1 MKKKEKKEVMIIM
14 TNTKMTNTKALEIA
28 IKALSENESMNEVV
42 EKLEKMLE
50 TTKKKSATRK
60 QTATQ
65 KENEDLKKAIVS
77 YLDTT
82 GKRMTVSEMMKE
94 IPELADLS
102 NQRVTSLVTALYSK
116 DHPENRVIERE
127 MDKRKAVFFIPE
139 DED

>member
-1 MKKKEKKEVMIIM
+1 MMN
-14 TNTKMTNTKALEIA
+14 NTKMTNTKALEMA
-28 IKALSENESMNEVV
+28 IKVLSENESMNEVV

-50 TTKKKSATRK
+50 TTKKKSTTRK
-60 QTATQ
+60 QTAAQ

-77 YLDTT
+77 YLDIT

-116 DHPENRVIERE
+116 DHPENRVIERA

-139 DED
+139 EED

>member
-1 MKKKEKKEVMIIM
+1 MMNK
-14 TNTKMTNTKALEIA
+14 KMTNAMALETA
-28 IKALSENESMNEVV
+28 IEVLSEDNQYNEVV
-42 EKLEKMLE
+42 EKLQKMLE

-65 KENEDLKKAIVS
+65 RENEDLKKAIVN

-139 DED
+139 NEECEVNKD

>member
-1 MKKKEKKEVMIIM
+1 MMN
-14 TNTKMTNTKALEIA
+14 NTKMTNTKALEMA

-42 EKLEKMLE
+42 ETLEKMLE

-60 QTATQ
+60 PTATQ
-65 KENEDLKKAIVS
+65 AENEVLKKAIVS
-77 YLDTT
+77 YLNTT

-116 DHPENRVIERE
+116 DNPENRVIERA

-139 DED
+139 NEECKLNEE

>member
-1 MKKKEKKEVMIIM
+1 MMN
-14 TNTKMTNTKALEIA
+14 NTKMTNTKALEMA
-28 IKALSENESMNEVV
+28 IKALSENESMKEVV

-60 QTATQ
+60 PTATQ
-65 KENEDLKKAIVS
+65 AENEELKKAIVS
-77 YLDTT
+77 YLNTT

-116 DHPENRVIERE
+116 DHPENRVIERA

-139 DED
+139 NEESEVNEN

>member
-1 MKKKEKKEVMIIM
+1 MMN
-14 TNTKMTNTKALEIA
+14 NTKMTNTKALEMA

-60 QTATQ
+60 PTATQ
-65 KENEDLKKAIVS
+65 AENEVLKKAIVS
-77 YLDTT
+77 YLNTT

-116 DHPENRVIERE
+116 DNPENRVIERA

-139 DED
+139 NEE

>member
-1 MKKKEKKEVMIIM
+1 MMN
-14 TNTKMTNTKALEIA
+14 NTKMTNAMALEIA
-28 IKALSENESMNEVV
+28 IKALSENESMNEAV

-60 QTATQ
+60 PTATQ
-65 KENEDLKKAIVS
+65 AENEDLKKVIVE
-77 YLDTT
+77 YLIKT

-116 DHPENRVIERE
+116 DNPENRVIERA

-139 DED
+139 SEDCEVNED

>member
-1 MKKKEKKEVMIIM
+1 MMN
-14 TNTKMTNTKALEIA
+14 NTKMTNTKALEMA
-28 IKALSENESMNEVV
+28 IEALSENESMNEVV

-50 TTKKKSATRK
+50 TTKKKSTTRK

-77 YLDTT
+77 YLGTT
-82 GKRMTVSEMMKE
+82 GKSMTVSEMMKE

-127 MDKRKAVFFIPE
+127 MDKRKADIIIPE
-139 DED
+139 SEECDVNEN

>member
-1 MKKKEKKEVMIIM
+1 MMN
-14 TNTKMTNTKALEIA
+14 NTKMTNTKALEMA

-42 EKLEKMLE
+42 ETLEKMLE

-60 QTATQ
+60 PTATQ
-65 KENEDLKKAIVS
+65 AENEVLKKAIVS
-77 YLDTT
+77 YLNTT

-116 DHPENRVIERE
+116 DNPENRVIERA

-139 DED
+139 NEECNVNEE

>member
-1 MKKKEKKEVMIIM
+1 MMN
-14 TNTKMTNTKALEIA
+14 NTKMTNTKALEMA
-28 IKALSENESMNEVV
+28 IKALSENESMKEVV

-50 TTKKKSATRK
+50 TTKKKSTTRK
-60 QTATQ
+60 PTATQ
-65 KENEDLKKAIVS
+65 AENEELKKAIVS

-94 IPELADLS
+94 IPELANLS

-116 DHPENRVIERE
+116 DHPENRVVERA

-139 DED
+139 NEESEVNEN

>member
-1 MKKKEKKEVMIIM
+1 MMN
-14 TNTKMTNTKALEIA
+14 NTKMTNTKALEMA
-28 IKALSENESMNEVV
+28 IKALSENENMNEVV

-65 KENEDLKKAIVS
+65 KENEDLKKAIVN

-139 DED
+139 DEKREVNED

>member
-1 MKKKEKKEVMIIM
+1 MMN
-14 TNTKMTNTKALEIA
+14 NTKMTNTKALEMA
-28 IKALSENESMNEVV
+28 IKALSENESMKEVV

-60 QTATQ
+60 PTATQ
-65 KENEDLKKAIVS
+65 AENEVLKKAIAS

-127 MDKRKAVFFIPE
+127 MDKRKAVFFILE
-139 DED
+139 SEECEVNEE

>member
-1 MKKKEKKEVMIIM
+1 MMN
-14 TNTKMTNTKALEIA
+14 NTKMTNTKALEMA
-28 IKALSENESMNEVV
+28 INALSENESMNEVV

-60 QTATQ
+60 PTATQ
-65 KENEDLKKAIVS
+65 AENEVLKKAIVS

-116 DHPENRVIERE
+116 DNPENRVIERA

-139 DED
+139 SEESEVNEN

>member
-1 MKKKEKKEVMIIM
+1 MMN
-14 TNTKMTNTKALEIA
+14 NTKMTNTKALEMA

-65 KENEDLKKAIVS
+65 KENEDLKKAIVN

-139 DED
+139 DEKCEINEN

>member
-1 MKKKEKKEVMIIM
+1 MMN
-14 TNTKMTNTKALEIA
+14 NTKMTNTKALEMA

-60 QTATQ
+60 PTATQ
-65 KENEDLKKAIVS
+65 AENEVLKKAIAS

-139 DED
+139 DEECEVNED

>member
-1 MKKKEKKEVMIIM
+1 MMN
-14 TNTKMTNTKALEIA
+14 NTRMTNTKALEMA
-28 IKALSENESMNEVV
+28 IKALSENKSMNEVV

-50 TTKKKSATRK
+50 TTKKKSTTRK

-139 DED
+139 NEECEVNED

>member
-1 MKKKEKKEVMIIM
+1 MMN
-14 TNTKMTNTKALEIA
+14 NTKMTNTKALEMA

-60 QTATQ
+60 PTATQ

-116 DHPENRVIERE
+116 DNPENRVIERA

-139 DED
+139 NEECEVNKN

>member
-1 MKKKEKKEVMIIM
+1 MMN
-14 TNTKMTNTKALEIA
+14 NTKMTNAMALETA
-28 IKALSENESMNEVV
+28 IKVLKGDNQYNEVV
-42 EKLEKMLE
+42 EKLEKILE

-60 QTATQ
+60 PTATQ
-65 KENEDLKKAIVS
+65 AENEDLKKAIVS

-139 DED
+139 SEECEVNEE

>member
-1 MKKKEKKEVMIIM
+1 MMN
-14 TNTKMTNTKALEIA
+14 NTKMTNAKALETA
-28 IKALSENESMNEVV
+28 IKVLKEDNQYNEVV
-42 EKLEKMLE
+42 EKLEKILE

-60 QTATQ
+60 PTATQ
-65 KENEDLKKAIVS
+65 AENEDLKKAIVS

-116 DHPENRVIERE
+116 DHPENRVVERA

-139 DED
+139 KED